1 MPNQQAPQVVTE
13 SGTVEGEW
21 DNEIACFKGIPFA
34 APPVGDLRWR
44 PPQPVEKWQGVKAA
58 SKYGPASWQNRD
70 YCVAVGGGDP
80 GSFSED
86 CLYLN
91 VWSDFSNESNSR
103 ESQDSA
109 LAADPVLMDK
119 SLTNESLTKM
129 SQEKKSEKKKAVM
142 VWLHGGG
149 FSIGSGGLSPYIGSP
164 LASQGVVVV
173 TLNYR
178 LGHLGFFA
186 HPALDAEYPEGEKVN
201 NFGLLDQIAALQ
213 WVRKNIAAFGG
224 DPDNVTLFG
233 ESSGARSVL
242 TLFASPLA
250 KGLFNKGIVQ
260 SGYTLPD
267 TPRDKALDLGERVAS
282 HFGLANAT
290 AQQLRSLPEESFWN
304 LNGKLGTSPVPI
316 VGDAV
321 LPEPMLEVFRHGKQ
335 HALPLMIGSNSDEPS
350 VLGYFNI
357 DVGKVVQRVRRQH
370 PLGLRL
376 IKLLYPKVKN
386 DKELGRQ
393 ISRDMV
399 FTTMGYVAMVG
410 QHKSGAPGWRY
421 YFDYVAE
428 NARKQCPNGTWHG
441 NEIPFVMNNMSLI
454 ESSQIIGG
462 AFTPQDKAFAAV
474 VSQYWLNFA
483 RHVDSTSRH
492 IDGEIRWPSW
502 RPREDKMLR
511 FGNQGKAALKVEQ
524 RFMRLRLRLFRL
536 LMTKLVKLD

>member
-1 MPNQQAPQVVTE
+1 MLNQQAPHVVTD
-13 SGTVEGEW
+13 SGTVVGEW
-21 DNEIACFKGIPFA
+21 DNGIACFKGIPFA
-34 APPVGDLRWR
+34 APPVGELRWR
-44 PPQPVEKWQGVKAA
+44 PPQPVEKWQGVKTA
-58 SKYGPASWQNRD
+58 SNYGPASWQNRD

-91 VWSDFSNESNSR
+91 VWSDFSDELKESTQTDASY
-103 ESQDSA
+103 
-109 LAADPVLMDK
+109 
-119 SLTNESLTKM
+119 LTKDNK
-129 SQEKKSEKKKAVM
+129 EKKAVM

-149 FSIGSGGLSPYIGSP
+149 FSIGSGGLSPYIGAP

-186 HPALDAEYPEGEKVN
+186 HPALDAEYPAGEVIN

-213 WVRKNIAAFGG
+213 WVQNNIAAFGG
-224 DPDNVTLFG
+224 DRDNVTLFG

-242 TLFASPLA
+242 SLFASPCA
-250 KGLFNKGIVQ
+250 KGLFHKGIVQ

-267 TPRDKALDLGERVAS
+267 TPREKALNQGERVAS
-282 HFGLANAT
+282 HFGLAPAT
-290 AQQLRSLPEESFWN
+290 AQQLRALPEESFWN

-321 LPEPMLEVFRHGKQ
+321 LPEPMLEVFSRGKQ
-335 HALPLMIGSNSDEPS
+335 HPLPLMVGSNSDEPS

-357 DVGKVVQRVRRQH
+357 DVGKVVQRVKKQH
-370 PLGLRL
+370 SFGLRL
-376 IKLLYPKVKN
+376 IKLLYPKVTN

-399 FTTMGYVAMVG
+399 FTTMSHVAMVG
-410 QHKSGAPGWRY
+410 QHKAGAPGWRY
-421 YFDYVAE
+421 YFDYVSE
-428 NARKQCPNGTWHG
+428 NARQQCPNGTWHG
-441 NEIPFVMNNMSLI
+441 NEIPYVMNNMHLV

-462 AFTPQDKAFAAV
+462 AFTPQDRAFAEV

-483 RHVDSTSRH
+483 RYVENKSTQ
-492 IDGEIRWPSW
+492 IEGEIHWPSW
-502 RPREDKMLR
+502 RPRGDKTLC
-511 FGNQGKAALKVEQ
+511 FGKQGKAALKVEQ

-536 LMTKLVKLD
+536 LMTKLVKLDE